1 MTPNHDEATEKT
13 LIELI
18 TPGTYSADTTPA
30 AIALEGF
37 EAATLLLHIG
47 VGGITFTS
55 SNKIEYV
62 LTHSFDGTT
71 YVNVTDA
78 DIIPDPAFPGSIS
91 NGIIR
96 SLVAAHAAADV
107 QKVGYIGGAG
117 YLKLLAYFSGTH
129 GTGTPF
135 SAMLVKEDP
144 FLMGAA

>member
-47 VGGITFTS
+47 VGGITF
-55 SNKIEYV
+55 
-62 LTHSFDGTT
+62 SFDGTT